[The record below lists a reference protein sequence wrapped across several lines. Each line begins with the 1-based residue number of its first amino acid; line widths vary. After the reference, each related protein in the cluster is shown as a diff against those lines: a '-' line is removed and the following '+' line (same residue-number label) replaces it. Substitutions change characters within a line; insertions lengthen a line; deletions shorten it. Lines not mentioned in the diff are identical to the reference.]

1 MGKSGYSDKS
11 RNSAVNRCFDT
22 GNCINVQN
30 KLIKVNRALKM
41 ITLCNQ
47 IQLRAHEELSLL
59 NEICQIIVNTGGYS
73 LAWVG
78 YARNNGSKTVENVAC
93 AGMEQG
99 YAKNLHVLW
108 DDTELGRGPTGTSIR
123 TGKYCVIK
131 DIKNDSRFAPWKTR
145 AMEYGYASVIALPL
159 SNNGEIFGAV
169 TIYSNESDAFDE
181 DEIMLLSELSQDMAF
196 GIKSLRLRI
205 QHKKAEESLKASW
218 AMLRKTL
225 DGTVTAMSK
234 MTELRDLYTAGHQQ
248 KVSNLAAT
256 LAKQMQCSQDCIE
269 AIRIAG
275 VVHDLGKINIPCEIL
290 NKPGLLTPLEFEL
303 IKAHPQTGYDILK
316 TVEFP
321 WPIAQTVKQ
330 HHERIDGS
338 GYPDGLKGNE
348 ILPGARIIAV
358 ADVVEAMSC
367 HRPYRPAMGI
377 MEALHEIKEKS
388 GTLYDPDVAN
398 ACIGVFLERKFS
410 F

>member
-1 MGKSGYSDKS
+1 MGKSGYSEKSHSVPEINTFDK
-11 RNSAVNRCFDT
+11 C
-22 GNCINVQN
+22 NCINVQN
-30 KLIKVNRALKM
+30 KLIKVNRALK
-41 ITLCNQ
+41 IVTLCNQ
-47 IQLRAHEELSLL
+47 IQLRAHEEISLL

-78 YARNNGSKTVENVAC
+78 YAREDENKTVENVAC
-93 AGMEQG
+93 AGSDQG
-99 YAKNLHVLW
+99 YALNLKVTW
-108 DDTELGRGPTGTSIR
+108 RDNQLGQGPTGTAIR
-123 TGKYCVIK
+123 TGNYCLIK
-131 DIKNDSRFAPWKTR
+131 DIKADTRFAPWKAK
-145 AMEYGYASVIALPL
+145 AMEYGYESVLALPL
-159 SNNGEIFGAV
+159 INNGETIGAL
-169 TIYSNESDAFDE
+169 TIYSNEPDAFDE
-181 DEIMLLSELSQDMAF
+181 DEIMLLSELTQDMAY
-196 GIKSLRLRI
+196 GIKTLRIRI
-205 QHKKAEESLKASW
+205 QHKKAEENLKASW
-218 AMLRKTL
+218 AMLRKIL

-248 KVSNLAAT
+248 KVSNLAAA
-256 LAKQMQCSQDCIE
+256 LAKEMKFTPDCIE

-275 VVHDLGKINIPCEIL
+275 ALHDLGKINIPCEIL

-321 WPIAQTVKQ
+321 WPIAQIVKQ
-330 HHERIDGS
+330 HHERMNGS
-338 GYPDGLKGNE
+338 GYPDGLKGSE

-388 GTLYDPDVAN
+388 GILYDAEVAN
-398 ACIGVFLERKFS
+398 ACIGVFLERNFS